1 MSNPRRYWRKI
12 RWASA
17 AAVIAV
23 AAVLTGTVFANA
35 ESPSLVRRTPAQLL
49 ALMRGAKPPTSMQ
62 AVVSE
67 TANLGFPSL
76 PNIPGLSSSSLSAT
90 SLITGTHTVDL
101 WYAAPNRLRV
111 AMPVSFGETDLRIDG
126 RRVWQWNSRT
136 QTATRYL
143 LPARLPARPGALPE
157 PPRSALP
164 AKPALAGLTPLQAA
178 RRVLALAGPTT
189 KVTVTGL
196 TTVAGRIAYQLSIVP
211 RGRGSLIGQVLIAV
225 DAQTYLPLQVQVIA
239 RGQSVPAFEIGFT
252 SLSLSRPASSNF
264 AFTPPPG
271 SHVKTIRLGG
281 KLPVPPSGRTP
292 SGRTPS
298 GRTPSGRTPSGPK
311 VLGKGWLSVAAVPAG
326 QAFTALP
333 GSVLPGSV
341 LPGSVLPGSGGSG
354 SSAHKSSLTISGPG
368 AKAAGQA
375 AALAQSLLKAA
386 TKVSGSWGSGRL
398 LRTSLFSVL
407 ITNKGTVLI
416 GAVTPRVL
424 YADAAQVP

>member
-35 ESPSLVRRTPAQLL
+35 ASPTLAKRTPAQLL
-49 ALMRGAKPPTSMQ
+49 ALMRGARLPSAMQ

-90 SLITGTHTVDL
+90 SLITGTHTLEL
-101 WYAAPNRLRV
+101 WYSSPNRLRV
-111 AMPVSFGETDLRIDG
+111 AVPVSFGETDLRVKG
-126 RRVWQWNSRT
+126 TQVWQWNSRT

-143 LPARLPARPGALPE
+143 PPARLPARPGALPKTH
-157 PPRSALP
+157 RADGP
-164 AKPALAGLTPLQAA
+164 AKSALAGLTPLQAA

-189 KVTVTGL
+189 KVTVTGT
-196 TTVAGRIAYQLSIVP
+196 TTVAGRNAYQLSIVP
-211 RGRGSLIGQVLIAV
+211 RTSGSLIGQVLIAV

-239 RGQSVPAFEIGFT
+239 RGQSGPAFEIGFT
-252 SLSLSRPASSNF
+252 SLSLSRPANSNF
-264 AFTPPPG
+264 AFAPPPG
-271 SHVKTIRLGG
+271 AHVKTVRLGAN
-281 KLPVPPSGRTP
+281 LPAAPSGRT
-292 SGRTPS
+292 SAGGTPPA
-298 GRTPSGRTPSGPK
+298 GVPGPK
-311 VLGKGWLSVAAVPAG
+311 VIGKGWLSVAAIPAG
-326 QAFTALP
+326 QALT
-333 GSVLPGSV
+333 V

-354 SSAHKSSLTISGPG
+354 SAAYQSGLTISGPAG
-368 AKAAGQA
+368 KAAGQA
-375 AALAQSLLKAA
+375 GALVQGMLKAA

-407 ITNKGTVLI
+407 ITKKGTVLI
-416 GAVTPRVL
+416 GAVTPTVL
-424 YADAAQVP
+424 YAAAAQVP

>member
-35 ESPSLVRRTPAQLL
+35 ASPTLAKRTPAQLL
-49 ALMRGAKPPTSMQ
+49 ALMRGARLPSAMQ

-90 SLITGTHTVDL
+90 SLITGTHTLEL
-101 WYAAPNRLRV
+101 WYSSPNRLRV
-111 AMPVSFGETDLRIDG
+111 AVPVSFGETDLRVKG
-126 RRVWQWNSRT
+126 TQVWQWNSRT

-143 LPARLPARPGALPE
+143 PPARLPARPGALPKTH
-157 PPRSALP
+157 RADGP
-164 AKPALAGLTPLQAA
+164 AKSALAGLTPLQAA

-189 KVTVTGL
+189 KVTVTGT
-196 TTVAGRIAYQLSIVP
+196 TTVAGRNAYQLSIVP
-211 RGRGSLIGQVLIAV
+211 RASGSLIGQILIAV

-239 RGQSVPAFEIGFT
+239 RGQSGPAFQIGFT
-252 SLSLSRPASSNF
+252 SLSLSRPATSNF

-271 SHVKTIRLGG
+271 AHVKTVRLGAS
-281 KLPVPPSGRTP
+281 LPAKPSGRTP
-292 SGRTPS
+292 SGAAA
-298 GRTPSGRTPSGPK
+298 GPK
-311 VLGKGWLSVAAVPAG
+311 VLGKGWLSVAAIPAG
-326 QAFTALP
+326 QALAALP
-333 GSVLPGSV
+333 GTGLPGAS
-341 LPGSVLPGSGGSG
+341 GSG
-354 SSAHKSSLTISGPG
+354 SAAYQSGLTISGPAG
-368 AKAAGQA
+368 KAAGQA
-375 AALAQSLLKAA
+375 SALAQSLLKAA

-407 ITNKGTVLI
+407 ITSKGTVLV
-416 GAVTPRVL
+416 GAVTPKVL
-424 YADAAQVP
+424 YAAAAQVP

>member
-17 AAVIAV
+17 TAVLAV

-35 ESPSLVRRTPAQLL
+35 ASPTLASRTPAQLL
-49 ALMRGAKPPTSMQ
+49 ALMRGAKLPTSMQ

-67 TANLGFPSL
+67 TANLGFPAL

-111 AMPVSFGETDLRIDG
+111 ALPVSFGETDLRVSG
-126 RRVWQWNSRT
+126 RQVWQWNSRT

-143 LPARLPARPGALPE
+143 PPARLPARPGALPK
-157 PPRSALP
+157 PPQAALP

-178 RRVLALAGPTT
+178 RRALALAGPTT
-189 KVTVTGL
+189 KVTVTGT
-196 TTVAGRIAYQLSIVP
+196 TTVAGRNAYQLSIVP
-211 RGRGSLIGQVLIAV
+211 RASGSLIGQILIAV

-239 RGQSVPAFEIGFT
+239 RGQSGPAFQIGFT
-252 SLSLSRPASSNF
+252 SLSLSRPANSNF

-271 SHVKTIRLGG
+271 AHVKIVRLGG
-281 KLPVPPSGRTP
+281 KLPAAPSGRMP
-292 SGRTPS
+292 SGRMPS
-298 GRTPSGRTPSGPK
+298 GAAGPR
-311 VLGKGWLSVAAVPAG
+311 VLGTGWLSVAVIPAG
-326 QAFTALP
+326 QGLAALSGAGLP
-333 GSVLPGSV
+333 GAGLPGAS
-341 LPGSVLPGSGGSG
+341 GSG
-354 SSAHKSSLTISGPG
+354 SAAYQSGLTISGPAG
-368 AKAAGQA
+368 KAAGQA
-375 AALAQSLLKAA
+375 SALTQSLLKAA
-386 TKVSGSWGSGRL
+386 TKVSGQWGSGRL

-407 ITNKGTVLI
+407 ITSKGTVLV
-416 GAVTPRVL
+416 GAVTPKVL